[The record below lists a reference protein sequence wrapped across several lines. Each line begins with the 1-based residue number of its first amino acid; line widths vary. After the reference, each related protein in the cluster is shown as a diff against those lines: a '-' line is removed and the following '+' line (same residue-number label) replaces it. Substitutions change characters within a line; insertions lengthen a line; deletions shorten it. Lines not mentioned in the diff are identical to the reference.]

1 MASRC
6 WKVFEAGQRK
16 QGISR
21 VQVVIGPQVAEQLV
35 LLATNSSR
43 PVRPRRG
50 EDDEGRDGLSWRRPR
65 RGGRPS
71 TAVDYRRAKFVNET
85 NTSTQIS

>member
-1 MASRC
+1 MGGFSVWC
-6 WKVFEAGQRK
+6 WILGTR
-16 QGISR
+16 
-21 VQVVIGPQVAEQLV
+21 
-35 LLATNSSR
+35 SSR

-50 EDDEGRDGLSWRRPR
+50 EDDEGRDSLVLGRDGLPWRRPS

-71 TAVDYRRAKFVNET
+71 TAVDYRRAKLVNET